1 MQYINRVK
9 TPKDY
14 GIPKW
19 NDGEEKIRDFE
30 NYLDMLEERGV
41 FFSYPM
47 DLDFAML
54 LAYPEAYN
62 VEEEKPDNA
71 TIKAVLGKSHYDS
84 SQYRDDEL
92 VLLIPITNVL
102 SSAVNPQLTLRR

>member
-1 MQYINRVK
+1 
-9 TPKDY
+9 
-14 GIPKW
+14 
-19 NDGEEKIRDFE
+19 
-30 NYLDMLEERGV
+30 MLEERGV

-71 TIKAVLGKSHYDS
+71 TIKAVLE
-84 SQYRDDEL
+84 R
-92 VLLIPITNVL
+92 VITIHL
-102 SSAVNPQLTLRR
+102 STGMMN